1 MLTIE
6 MAVVFVNRAC
16 SALAAVAAEK
26 VPPLVLPAAIAVAGR
41 ISVEP
46 SVMLFTDQD
55 RICDVTLVYNRA

>member
-1 MLTIE
+1 
-6 MAVVFVNRAC
+6 
-16 SALAAVAAEK
+16 
-26 VPPLVLPAAIAVAGR
+26 LPAAIAVAGR